1 MIASFSRTKYLS
13 KQPLANVIS
22 IERMYRVEIEV
33 VRIYAKVGEEDV
45 LNDKEIYIYV
55 QSAVKDDSNLCY

>member
-1 MIASFSRTKYLS
+1 
-13 KQPLANVIS
+13 
-22 IERMYRVEIEV
+22 MYRVEIEV